1 MGHRTNSS
9 QAIVG
14 HRAGWMLLLSGL
26 LLLVSPCT
34 WATSMTDCE
43 TIIHQGNE
51 PVAYKHCLAAAKE
64 GNPKAQVI
72 VGMALMSGVG
82 VFKDPDAA
90 VGWFKLAANQK
101 YPAAIY
107 QLGLAKIAGMGIGQD
122 ESGGIALIQR
132 AAEAGDPAAKDFLA
146 QVGAAPKIAPEPV
159 TRKRQRYECTGVG
172 CGKPID
178 GQPR

>member
-1 MGHRTNSS
+1 MLMINQAVFASS
-9 QAIVG
+9 
-14 HRAGWMLLLSGL
+14 
-26 LLLVSPCT
+26 
-34 WATSMTDCE
+34 TSECE
-43 TIIHQGNE
+43 SVIRQGNE
-51 PVAYKHCLAAAKE
+51 PMAYKYCLAAAKE

-90 VGWFKLAANQK
+90 VGWFKLAANQR
-101 YPAAIY
+101 YPAGVY

-122 ESGGIALIQR
+122 EAGGMALIQK
-132 AAEAGDPAAKDFLA
+132 AAEAGDPAAKDFLG
-146 QVGAAPKIAPEPV
+146 QVGAPLPSSEPV
-159 TRKRQRYECTGVG
+159 KRKKMRYECAGVG